1 MSVLLL
7 CSDNAL
13 LMNVQRHFSCLF
25 FFPPQNQI
33 SGNLG
38 LPGLLVLVGKT
49 STHSTYISLAKV
61 QEAED
66 VLSQALWEIPL

>member
-1 MSVLLL
+1 MS
-7 CSDNAL
+7 
-13 LMNVQRHFSCLF
+13 NVISVVF
-25 FFPPQNQI
+25 FFFSPQNQI